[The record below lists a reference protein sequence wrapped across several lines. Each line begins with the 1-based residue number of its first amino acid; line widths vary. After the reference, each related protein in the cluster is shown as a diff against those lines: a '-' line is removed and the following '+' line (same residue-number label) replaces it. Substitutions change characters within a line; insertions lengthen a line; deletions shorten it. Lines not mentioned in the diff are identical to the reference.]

1 MLEKIIESSIRN
13 KLIVFEERLG
23 TYLLRHTCF
32 RRGAGRRPVLLD
44 NNHYQIALSL
54 DGIGTGTV
62 SLVEGGELRDWETMN
77 IPGKKYSTVTP
88 GEFLKL
94 LPTMSR

>member
-1 MLEKIIESSIRN
+1 MRSDWVPICCDIPALGEGQGGDQFYWTTIIIKSRCLWTGLE
-13 KLIVFEERLG
+13 
-23 TYLLRHTCF
+23 
-32 RRGAGRRPVLLD
+32 
-44 NNHYQIALSL
+44 QALFL
-54 DGIGTGTV
+54 
-62 SLVEGGELRDWETMN
+62 LVEGGELRDWETMN